1 MRKILLLGLILQAL
15 FSEEA
20 AQELLQCSAI
30 FESKKAELKDD
41 LRRLSEKEQSLRILQ
56 TENARLLDEKT
67 DLLNQKEKEVEEKLK
82 NLAAKEEAFKTLQT
96 EEKKRLKN
104 LIEENEGILREIK
117 QAKDSK
123 IGETYSK
130 MKDSKSA
137 LILENLPTQNALEIL
152 MALKPQELGKILAK
166 MDPKKAAALTELW
179 QKPPKENKEIPK
191 TTAPTPPIAFG
202 TQFALSL
209 IPLGGYVKL
218 KGMDKEEN
226 GMNETTD
233 DSYAQ
238 KSPFQKLWILFGGAF
253 FNFLFAILVYF
264 FLALGGEKVLL
275 PVIGDLDKNAL
286 EAGLLK
292 GDKILSIN
300 HKKIASFREIRSVV
314 ARARG
319 ELVLEI
325 ERNHQVL
332 EKRLT
337 PKIVAVISDSN
348 DPNEMIRYKAIGIKP
363 DMQKMG
369 VVSYSL
375 FQAFEKALSR
385 FKEGV
390 VLIVDSLRRLIMGSS
405 SVKELSGVVG
415 IVGALSHANSLSMLL
430 LFGAFLSI
438 NLGILNLLPIPA
450 LDGAQMLG
458 VVFKNIFHITLPTP
472 IQNALWLAGVG
483 FLVFIMFLGL
493 FNDLTRLL

>member
-1 MRKILLLGLILQAL
+1 MMFIVAVLMLAFLI
-15 FSEEA
+15 F
-20 AQELLQCSAI
+20 
-30 FESKKAELKDD
+30 
-41 LRRLSEKEQSLRILQ
+41 
-56 TENARLLDEKT
+56 
-67 DLLNQKEKEVEEKLK
+67 VH
-82 NLAAKEEAFKTLQT
+82 
-96 EEKKRLKN
+96 
-104 LIEENEGILREIK
+104 
-117 QAKDSK
+117 
-123 IGETYSK
+123 
-130 MKDSKSA
+130 
-137 LILENLPTQNALEIL
+137 
-152 MALKPQELGKILAK
+152 ELGHFTIARICGVKVEVFSIGFG
-166 MDPKKAAALTELW
+166 KKLCFFKL
-179 QKPPKENKEIPK
+179 
-191 TTAPTPPIAFG
+191 FG

-218 KGMDKEEN
+218 KGMDKEED
-226 GMNETTD
+226 GTNETAN

-253 FNFLFAILVYF
+253 FNFLFAVLVYF
-264 FLALGGEKVLL
+264 FLALSGEKVLL
-275 PVIGDLDKNAL
+275 PVIGDLEKNAL

-300 HKKIASFREIRSVV
+300 HKKIASFGEIRSVV
-314 ARARG
+314 VRARG

-325 ERNHQVL
+325 ERNNQIL

-337 PKIVAVISDSN
+337 PKIVAMISDSN
-348 DPNEMIRYKAIGIKP
+348 DPNEMIRYKVIGIKP
-363 DMQKMG
+363 DMQKTG

-375 FQAFEKALSR
+375 FQAFEQALSR

-390 VLIVDSLRRLIMGSS
+390 VLIVDSLRRLITGSA

-415 IVGALSHANSLSMLL
+415 IVGALSHANSVSMLL

-458 VVFKNIFHITLPTP
+458 VVFKNIFKITLPAFV
-472 IQNALWLAGVG
+472 QNALWLAGVG

>member
-1 MRKILLLGLILQAL
+1 MMLIIAVLMLAFL
-15 FSEEA
+15 
-20 AQELLQCSAI
+20 I
-30 FESKKAELKDD
+30 F
-41 LRRLSEKEQSLRILQ
+41 
-56 TENARLLDEKT
+56 
-67 DLLNQKEKEVEEKLK
+67 VH
-82 NLAAKEEAFKTLQT
+82 
-96 EEKKRLKN
+96 
-104 LIEENEGILREIK
+104 
-117 QAKDSK
+117 
-123 IGETYSK
+123 
-130 MKDSKSA
+130 
-137 LILENLPTQNALEIL
+137 
-152 MALKPQELGKILAK
+152 ELGHFIIARICGVKVEVFSIGFG
-166 MDPKKAAALTELW
+166 KKLCFFKL
-179 QKPPKENKEIPK
+179 
-191 TTAPTPPIAFG
+191 FG

-226 GMNETTD
+226 GTNETAD
-233 DSYAQ
+233 DSYVQ

-264 FLALGGEKVLL
+264 FLALSGEKVLL

-300 HKKIASFREIRSVV
+300 HKKIASFREIRGVV
-314 ARARG
+314 AHARG

-325 ERNHQVL
+325 ERNHQIL

-337 PKIVAVISDSN
+337 PKIVAVISESN
-348 DPNEMIRYKAIGIKP
+348 DPNEIIKYKIIGIKP

-375 FQAFEKALSR
+375 IQAFKQALSR

-390 VLIVDSLRRLIMGSS
+390 VLIVDSLRRLIIGSAS
-405 SVKELSGVVG
+405 IKELSGVIG

-458 VVFKNIFHITLPTP
+458 VVFKNIFHIALPTP
-472 IQNALWLAGVG
+472 IQNALWLVGVG
-483 FLVFIMFLGL
+483 FLVFVMFLGL
-493 FNDLTRLL
+493 FNDITRLL

>member
-1 MRKILLLGLILQAL
+1 MFIVAVLMLAFLI
-15 FSEEA
+15 F
-20 AQELLQCSAI
+20 
-30 FESKKAELKDD
+30 
-41 LRRLSEKEQSLRILQ
+41 
-56 TENARLLDEKT
+56 
-67 DLLNQKEKEVEEKLK
+67 VH
-82 NLAAKEEAFKTLQT
+82 
-96 EEKKRLKN
+96 
-104 LIEENEGILREIK
+104 
-117 QAKDSK
+117 
-123 IGETYSK
+123 
-130 MKDSKSA
+130 
-137 LILENLPTQNALEIL
+137 
-152 MALKPQELGKILAK
+152 ELGHFTIARICGVKVEVFSIGFG
-166 MDPKKAAALTELW
+166 KKLCFFKL
-179 QKPPKENKEIPK
+179 
-191 TTAPTPPIAFG
+191 FG

-226 GMNETTD
+226 GTNETAN

-264 FLALGGEKVLL
+264 FLALSGEKVLL

-300 HKKIASFREIRSVV
+300 HEKIASFREIRGIV

-325 ERNHQVL
+325 ERNHQIL

-337 PKIVAVISDSN
+337 PKIVAMISDSN

-363 DMQKMG
+363 DMQKTG

-375 FQAFEKALSR
+375 FQAFEQALSR

-390 VLIVDSLRRLIMGSS
+390 VLIVDSLRRLIMGSA

-483 FLVFIMFLGL
+483 FLVFVMFLGL

>member
-1 MRKILLLGLILQAL
+1 MMFIVAVLMLAFLI
-15 FSEEA
+15 F
-20 AQELLQCSAI
+20 
-30 FESKKAELKDD
+30 
-41 LRRLSEKEQSLRILQ
+41 
-56 TENARLLDEKT
+56 
-67 DLLNQKEKEVEEKLK
+67 VH
-82 NLAAKEEAFKTLQT
+82 
-96 EEKKRLKN
+96 
-104 LIEENEGILREIK
+104 
-117 QAKDSK
+117 
-123 IGETYSK
+123 
-130 MKDSKSA
+130 
-137 LILENLPTQNALEIL
+137 
-152 MALKPQELGKILAK
+152 ELGHFTIARICGVKVEVFSIGFG
-166 MDPKKAAALTELW
+166 KKLCFFKL
-179 QKPPKENKEIPK
+179 
-191 TTAPTPPIAFG
+191 FG

-226 GMNETTD
+226 GTNESAN

-264 FLALGGEKVLL
+264 FLALSGEKVLL
-275 PVIGDLDKNAL
+275 PVIGDLEKNAL

-300 HKKIASFREIRSVV
+300 HEKIASFREIRSVV

-325 ERNHQVL
+325 ERNHQIL

-348 DPNEMIRYKAIGIKP
+348 DPNEIIKYKVIGIKP

-375 FQAFEKALSR
+375 FQAFEQALSR

-390 VLIVDSLRRLIMGSS
+390 VLIVDSLRRLIIGSA
-405 SVKELSGVVG
+405 SVKELSGVIG
-415 IVGALSHANSLSMLL
+415 IVGALSHADSLSMLL

-458 VVFKNIFHITLPTP
+458 VVFKNIFKITLPAFV
-472 IQNALWLAGVG
+472 QNALWLAGVG

>member
-1 MRKILLLGLILQAL
+1 MMFIVAVLMLAFLI
-15 FSEEA
+15 F
-20 AQELLQCSAI
+20 
-30 FESKKAELKDD
+30 
-41 LRRLSEKEQSLRILQ
+41 
-56 TENARLLDEKT
+56 
-67 DLLNQKEKEVEEKLK
+67 VH
-82 NLAAKEEAFKTLQT
+82 
-96 EEKKRLKN
+96 
-104 LIEENEGILREIK
+104 
-117 QAKDSK
+117 
-123 IGETYSK
+123 
-130 MKDSKSA
+130 
-137 LILENLPTQNALEIL
+137 
-152 MALKPQELGKILAK
+152 ELGHFTIARICGVKVEVFSIGFG
-166 MDPKKAAALTELW
+166 KKLCFFKL
-179 QKPPKENKEIPK
+179 
-191 TTAPTPPIAFG
+191 FG

-226 GMNETTD
+226 KTNETAN

-264 FLALGGEKVLL
+264 FLALSGEKVLL
-275 PVIGDLDKNAL
+275 PIIGDLEKNAL

-300 HKKIASFREIRSVV
+300 HKKIASFGEIRSIV

-325 ERNHQVL
+325 ERNNQIL

-337 PKIVAVISDSN
+337 PKIVAMISDSN

-369 VVSYSL
+369 VVSYSV

-385 FKEGV
+385 FEEGV
-390 VLIVDSLRRLIMGSS
+390 VLIVDSLRRLIMGSA
-405 SVKELSGVVG
+405 SVKELSGVIG
-415 IVGALSHANSLSMLL
+415 IVGALSHANSVSMLL

-458 VVFKNIFHITLPTP
+458 VVFKNIFKITLPAFM
-472 IQNALWLAGVG
+472 QNALWLAGMG

>member
-1 MRKILLLGLILQAL
+1 MMFIVAVLMLAFLI
-15 FSEEA
+15 F
-20 AQELLQCSAI
+20 
-30 FESKKAELKDD
+30 
-41 LRRLSEKEQSLRILQ
+41 
-56 TENARLLDEKT
+56 
-67 DLLNQKEKEVEEKLK
+67 VH
-82 NLAAKEEAFKTLQT
+82 
-96 EEKKRLKN
+96 
-104 LIEENEGILREIK
+104 
-117 QAKDSK
+117 
-123 IGETYSK
+123 
-130 MKDSKSA
+130 
-137 LILENLPTQNALEIL
+137 
-152 MALKPQELGKILAK
+152 ELGHFTIARICGVKVEVFSIGFG
-166 MDPKKAAALTELW
+166 KKLCFFKL
-179 QKPPKENKEIPK
+179 
-191 TTAPTPPIAFG
+191 FG

-226 GMNETTD
+226 ETNESAH
-233 DSYAQ
+233 DSYVQ

-264 FLALGGEKVLL
+264 FLALSGEKVLL
-275 PVIGDLDKNAL
+275 PVIGDLEKNAL

-300 HKKIASFREIRSVV
+300 HEKIASFREIRSVV
-314 ARARG
+314 AHARG

-325 ERNHQVL
+325 ERNHQIL

-363 DMQKMG
+363 DMQKTG

-390 VLIVDSLRRLIMGSS
+390 VLIVDSLRRLIMGSA

-415 IVGALSHANSLSMLL
+415 IVGALSHASSLSMLL

-458 VVFKNIFHITLPTP
+458 VVFKNIFKITLPAFV
-472 IQNALWLAGVG
+472 QNALWLAGVG

>member
-1 MRKILLLGLILQAL
+1 MFIVAVLMLAFLI
-15 FSEEA
+15 F
-20 AQELLQCSAI
+20 
-30 FESKKAELKDD
+30 
-41 LRRLSEKEQSLRILQ
+41 
-56 TENARLLDEKT
+56 
-67 DLLNQKEKEVEEKLK
+67 VH
-82 NLAAKEEAFKTLQT
+82 
-96 EEKKRLKN
+96 
-104 LIEENEGILREIK
+104 
-117 QAKDSK
+117 
-123 IGETYSK
+123 
-130 MKDSKSA
+130 
-137 LILENLPTQNALEIL
+137 
-152 MALKPQELGKILAK
+152 ELGHFTIARICGVKVEVFSIGFG
-166 MDPKKAAALTELW
+166 KKLCFFKL
-179 QKPPKENKEIPK
+179 
-191 TTAPTPPIAFG
+191 FG

-226 GMNETTD
+226 GANETAD

-264 FLALGGEKVLL
+264 FLALSGEKVLL
-275 PVIGDLDKNAL
+275 PVIGGLEKNAL

-300 HKKIASFREIRSVV
+300 HEKIASFREIRSVV

-325 ERNHQVL
+325 ERNHQIL

-337 PKIVAVISDSN
+337 PKIIAIISDSN

-375 FQAFEKALSR
+375 IQAFKQALSR

-390 VLIVDSLRRLIMGSS
+390 VLIVDSLKRLIMGSA
-405 SVKELSGVVG
+405 SVKELSGVIG
-415 IVGALSHANSLSMLL
+415 IVGALSHANSVSMLL

-458 VVFKNIFHITLPTP
+458 VVFKNIFKITLPAFM
-472 IQNALWLAGVG
+472 QNALWLAGVG

>member
-1 MRKILLLGLILQAL
+1 MLIVAVLMLAFL
-15 FSEEA
+15 
-20 AQELLQCSAI
+20 I
-30 FESKKAELKDD
+30 F
-41 LRRLSEKEQSLRILQ
+41 
-56 TENARLLDEKT
+56 
-67 DLLNQKEKEVEEKLK
+67 VH
-82 NLAAKEEAFKTLQT
+82 
-96 EEKKRLKN
+96 
-104 LIEENEGILREIK
+104 
-117 QAKDSK
+117 
-123 IGETYSK
+123 
-130 MKDSKSA
+130 
-137 LILENLPTQNALEIL
+137 
-152 MALKPQELGKILAK
+152 ELGHFTIARICGVKVEVFSIGFG
-166 MDPKKAAALTELW
+166 KKLCFFKL
-179 QKPPKENKEIPK
+179 
-191 TTAPTPPIAFG
+191 FG

-218 KGMDKEEN
+218 KGMDKEES
-226 GMNETTD
+226 GTNESAN

-264 FLALGGEKVLL
+264 FLALSGEKVLL
-275 PVIGDLDKNAL
+275 PVIGGLEKNAL

-300 HKKIASFREIRSVV
+300 HEKIASFREIRSVV
-314 ARARG
+314 ARSQG

-325 ERNHQVL
+325 ERNNQIL

-348 DPNEMIRYKAIGIKP
+348 DPNEIIKYKVIGIKP
-363 DMQKMG
+363 DMQKTG
-369 VVSYSL
+369 VISYSL

-390 VLIVDSLRRLIMGSS
+390 VLIGDSLRRLIMGSA

-415 IVGALSHANSLSMLL
+415 IVGALSHASSFSMLL

-458 VVFKNIFHITLPTP
+458 VVFKNIFKITLPAFM
-472 IQNALWLAGVG
+472 QNALWLAGVG

-493 FNDLTRLL
+493 FNDLTCLL

>member
-1 MRKILLLGLILQAL
+1 MFIVAVLMLAFLI
-15 FSEEA
+15 F
-20 AQELLQCSAI
+20 
-30 FESKKAELKDD
+30 
-41 LRRLSEKEQSLRILQ
+41 
-56 TENARLLDEKT
+56 
-67 DLLNQKEKEVEEKLK
+67 VH
-82 NLAAKEEAFKTLQT
+82 
-96 EEKKRLKN
+96 
-104 LIEENEGILREIK
+104 
-117 QAKDSK
+117 
-123 IGETYSK
+123 
-130 MKDSKSA
+130 
-137 LILENLPTQNALEIL
+137 
-152 MALKPQELGKILAK
+152 ELGHFTIARICGVKVEVFSIGFG
-166 MDPKKAAALTELW
+166 KKLCFFKL
-179 QKPPKENKEIPK
+179 
-191 TTAPTPPIAFG
+191 FG

-209 IPLGGYVKL
+209 ILLGGYVKL

-226 GMNETTD
+226 GTNESAN

-275 PVIGDLDKNAL
+275 PVIGDLEKNAL

-300 HKKIASFREIRSVV
+300 HKKIASFGEIRSVV

-325 ERNHQVL
+325 ERNHQIL

-348 DPNEMIRYKAIGIKP
+348 DPNEIIKYKVIGIKP
-363 DMQKMG
+363 DMQKTG

-390 VLIVDSLRRLIMGSS
+390 VLIADSLRRLITGSA

-415 IVGALSHANSLSMLL
+415 IVGALSHADSLSMLL

-458 VVFKNIFHITLPTP
+458 VVFKNIFKITLPAFM
-472 IQNALWLAGVG
+472 QNALWLAGVG

-493 FNDLTRLL
+493 FNDITRLL

>member
-1 MRKILLLGLILQAL
+1 MFIVAVLMLAFLI
-15 FSEEA
+15 F
-20 AQELLQCSAI
+20 
-30 FESKKAELKDD
+30 
-41 LRRLSEKEQSLRILQ
+41 
-56 TENARLLDEKT
+56 
-67 DLLNQKEKEVEEKLK
+67 VH
-82 NLAAKEEAFKTLQT
+82 
-96 EEKKRLKN
+96 
-104 LIEENEGILREIK
+104 
-117 QAKDSK
+117 
-123 IGETYSK
+123 
-130 MKDSKSA
+130 
-137 LILENLPTQNALEIL
+137 
-152 MALKPQELGKILAK
+152 ELGHFTIARICGVKVEVFSIGFG
-166 MDPKKAAALTELW
+166 KKLCFFKL
-179 QKPPKENKEIPK
+179 
-191 TTAPTPPIAFG
+191 FG

-226 GMNETTD
+226 GTNESTN

-264 FLALGGEKVLL
+264 FLALSGEKVLL
-275 PVIGDLDKNAL
+275 PVIGGLDKNAL

-300 HKKIASFREIRSVV
+300 HRKIASFREIRSVV
-314 ARARG
+314 ARARS

-325 ERNHQVL
+325 ERNHQIL

-363 DMQKMG
+363 DMQKTG

-375 FQAFEKALSR
+375 FQAFEQALSR

-415 IVGALSHANSLSMLL
+415 IVGALSHANSVSMLL

-458 VVFKNIFHITLPTP
+458 VVFKNIFKITLPAFM
-472 IQNALWLAGVG
+472 QNALWLAGVG

-493 FNDLTRLL
+493 FNDITRLL

>member
-1 MRKILLLGLILQAL
+1 MMFIVAILTLAFLI
-15 FSEEA
+15 F
-20 AQELLQCSAI
+20 
-30 FESKKAELKDD
+30 
-41 LRRLSEKEQSLRILQ
+41 
-56 TENARLLDEKT
+56 
-67 DLLNQKEKEVEEKLK
+67 VH
-82 NLAAKEEAFKTLQT
+82 
-96 EEKKRLKN
+96 
-104 LIEENEGILREIK
+104 
-117 QAKDSK
+117 
-123 IGETYSK
+123 
-130 MKDSKSA
+130 
-137 LILENLPTQNALEIL
+137 
-152 MALKPQELGKILAK
+152 ELGHFIIARICGVKVEVFSIGFG
-166 MDPKKAAALTELW
+166 KKLCFFKL
-179 QKPPKENKEIPK
+179 
-191 TTAPTPPIAFG
+191 FG

-226 GMNETTD
+226 ETHQAD

-275 PVIGDLDKNAL
+275 PIIGGLDKNAL

-300 HKKIASFREIRSVV
+300 HEKIASFREIRSVV

-325 ERNHQVL
+325 ERNHQIL

-348 DPNEMIRYKAIGIKP
+348 DPNEMIRYKIIGIKP
-363 DMQKMG
+363 DMQKTG

-375 FQAFEKALSR
+375 FQAFEQALSR
-385 FKEGV
+385 FKESV
-390 VLIVDSLRRLIMGSS
+390 VLIVDSLRRLIMGSA
-405 SVKELSGVVG
+405 SVKELSGVIG
-415 IVGALSHANSLSMLL
+415 IVGALSHANSVSMLL

-458 VVFKNIFHITLPTP
+458 VVFKNIFKITLPAFM
-472 IQNALWLAGVG
+472 QNALWIAGVG

>member
-1 MRKILLLGLILQAL
+1 MFIVAVLMLAFLI
-15 FSEEA
+15 F
-20 AQELLQCSAI
+20 
-30 FESKKAELKDD
+30 
-41 LRRLSEKEQSLRILQ
+41 
-56 TENARLLDEKT
+56 
-67 DLLNQKEKEVEEKLK
+67 VH
-82 NLAAKEEAFKTLQT
+82 
-96 EEKKRLKN
+96 
-104 LIEENEGILREIK
+104 
-117 QAKDSK
+117 
-123 IGETYSK
+123 
-130 MKDSKSA
+130 
-137 LILENLPTQNALEIL
+137 
-152 MALKPQELGKILAK
+152 ELGHFTIARICGVKVEVFSIGFG
-166 MDPKKAAALTELW
+166 KKLCFFKL
-179 QKPPKENKEIPK
+179 
-191 TTAPTPPIAFG
+191 FG

-226 GMNETTD
+226 GTNETAN

-264 FLALGGEKVLL
+264 FLALSGEKVLL
-275 PVIGDLDKNAL
+275 PIIGDLEKNAL

-325 ERNHQVL
+325 ERNHQIL

-337 PKIVAVISDSN
+337 PKIVAVISESN

-375 FQAFEKALSR
+375 FQAFEQALSR
-385 FKEGV
+385 FKESV
-390 VLIVDSLRRLIMGSS
+390 VLIGDSLRRLITGGA

-415 IVGALSHANSLSMLL
+415 IVGALSHANSVSMLL

-458 VVFKNIFHITLPTP
+458 VVFKNIFKITLPAFM
-472 IQNALWLAGVG
+472 QNALWLAGVG
-483 FLVFIMFLGL
+483 FLVFVMFLGL
-493 FNDLTRLL
+493 FNDITRLL

>member
-1 MRKILLLGLILQAL
+1 MLI
-15 FSEEA
+15 A
-20 AQELLQCSAI
+20 AVLMLAFLI
-30 FESKKAELKDD
+30 F
-41 LRRLSEKEQSLRILQ
+41 
-56 TENARLLDEKT
+56 
-67 DLLNQKEKEVEEKLK
+67 VH
-82 NLAAKEEAFKTLQT
+82 
-96 EEKKRLKN
+96 
-104 LIEENEGILREIK
+104 
-117 QAKDSK
+117 
-123 IGETYSK
+123 
-130 MKDSKSA
+130 
-137 LILENLPTQNALEIL
+137 
-152 MALKPQELGKILAK
+152 ELGHFTIARICGVKVEVFSIGFG
-166 MDPKKAAALTELW
+166 KKLCFFKL
-179 QKPPKENKEIPK
+179 
-191 TTAPTPPIAFG
+191 FG

-218 KGMDKEEN
+218 KGMDKEEKET
-226 GMNETTD
+226 NETQAD

-253 FNFLFAILVYF
+253 FNFLFAVLVYF
-264 FLALGGEKVLL
+264 FLALSGEKVLL
-275 PVIGDLDKNAL
+275 PVIGDLEKNAL

-325 ERNHQVL
+325 ERNHQIL

-337 PKIVAVISDSN
+337 PKIVAIISDSN
-348 DPNEMIRYKAIGIKP
+348 DPNEIIQYKAIGIKP
-363 DMQKMG
+363 DMQKTG

-375 FQAFEKALSR
+375 FQAFEQALSR

-390 VLIVDSLRRLIMGSS
+390 VLIVDSLRRLITGSA

-458 VVFKNIFHITLPTP
+458 VVFKNIFKITLPAF

>member
-1 MRKILLLGLILQAL
+1 MFIVAVLMLAFLI
-15 FSEEA
+15 F
-20 AQELLQCSAI
+20 
-30 FESKKAELKDD
+30 
-41 LRRLSEKEQSLRILQ
+41 
-56 TENARLLDEKT
+56 
-67 DLLNQKEKEVEEKLK
+67 VH
-82 NLAAKEEAFKTLQT
+82 
-96 EEKKRLKN
+96 
-104 LIEENEGILREIK
+104 
-117 QAKDSK
+117 
-123 IGETYSK
+123 
-130 MKDSKSA
+130 
-137 LILENLPTQNALEIL
+137 
-152 MALKPQELGKILAK
+152 ELGHFTIARICGVKVEVFSIGFG
-166 MDPKKAAALTELW
+166 KKLCFFKL
-179 QKPPKENKEIPK
+179 
-191 TTAPTPPIAFG
+191 FG

-226 GMNETTD
+226 ETNESVH

-238 KSPFQKLWILFGGAF
+238 KSPFKKLWILFGGAF

-275 PVIGDLDKNAL
+275 PVIGDLEKNAL

-314 ARARG
+314 AHARG

-325 ERNHQVL
+325 ERNHQIL

-348 DPNEMIRYKAIGIKP
+348 DPNEIIKYKVIGIKP
-363 DMQKMG
+363 DMQKIG
-369 VVSYSL
+369 VVSYSF
-375 FQAFEKALSR
+375 FQAFEQALSR

-390 VLIVDSLRRLIMGSS
+390 VLIADSLRRLITRSA

-415 IVGALSHANSLSMLL
+415 IVGALSHASSLSMLL

-458 VVFKNIFHITLPTP
+458 VVFKNIFKITLPAFM
-472 IQNALWLAGVG
+472 QNALWLAGVG

-493 FNDLTRLL
+493 FNDITRLL

>member
-1 MRKILLLGLILQAL
+1 MFIVA
-15 FSEEA
+15 
-20 AQELLQCSAI
+20 
-30 FESKKAELKDD
+30 
-41 LRRLSEKEQSLRILQ
+41 
-56 TENARLLDEKT
+56 
-67 DLLNQKEKEVEEKLK
+67 
-82 NLAAKEEAFKTLQT
+82 
-96 EEKKRLKN
+96 
-104 LIEENEGILREIK
+104 
-117 QAKDSK
+117 
-123 IGETYSK
+123 
-130 MKDSKSA
+130 
-137 LILENLPTQNALEIL
+137 IL
-152 MALKPQELGKILAK
+152 MLAFLIFVHELGHFIIARICGVKVEVFSIGFG
-166 MDPKKAAALTELW
+166 KKLCFFKL
-179 QKPPKENKEIPK
+179 
-191 TTAPTPPIAFG
+191 FG

-226 GMNETTD
+226 EENETHQAN
-233 DSYAQ
+233 DSYVQ

-264 FLALGGEKVLL
+264 FLALSGEKVLL
-275 PVIGDLDKNAL
+275 PVIGDLESNAL

-300 HKKIASFREIRSVV
+300 HEKIASFREIRSVV
-314 ARARG
+314 AHARG

-325 ERNHQVL
+325 ERNNQIL

-348 DPNEMIRYKAIGIKP
+348 DPNEIIKYKVIGIKP
-363 DMQKMG
+363 DMQKTG
-369 VVSYSL
+369 VISYSL
-375 FQAFEKALSR
+375 FQAFEQALSR

-390 VLIVDSLRRLIMGSS
+390 VLIVDSLRRLITGSA
-405 SVKELSGVVG
+405 SVKELSGVIG

-458 VVFKNIFHITLPTP
+458 VVFKNIFKITLPAFM
-472 IQNALWLAGVG
+472 QNALWLAGVG

>member
-1 MRKILLLGLILQAL
+1 MFIVAVLMLAFLI
-15 FSEEA
+15 F
-20 AQELLQCSAI
+20 
-30 FESKKAELKDD
+30 
-41 LRRLSEKEQSLRILQ
+41 
-56 TENARLLDEKT
+56 
-67 DLLNQKEKEVEEKLK
+67 VH
-82 NLAAKEEAFKTLQT
+82 
-96 EEKKRLKN
+96 
-104 LIEENEGILREIK
+104 
-117 QAKDSK
+117 
-123 IGETYSK
+123 
-130 MKDSKSA
+130 
-137 LILENLPTQNALEIL
+137 
-152 MALKPQELGKILAK
+152 ELGHFTIARICGVKVEVFSIGFG
-166 MDPKKAAALTELW
+166 KKLCFFKL
-179 QKPPKENKEIPK
+179 
-191 TTAPTPPIAFG
+191 FG

-226 GMNETTD
+226 EENETHQAN
-233 DSYAQ
+233 DSYVQ
-238 KSPFQKLWILFGGAF
+238 KNPFQKLWILFGGAF

-264 FLALGGEKVLL
+264 FLALSGEKVLL
-275 PVIGDLDKNAL
+275 PVIGDLEKNAL

-300 HKKIASFREIRSVV
+300 HEKIASFREIRSVV
-314 ARARG
+314 ARTRG

-325 ERNHQVL
+325 ERNHQIL

-337 PKIVAVISDSN
+337 PKIVAMISDSN
-348 DPNEMIRYKAIGIKP
+348 DPNEMIRYKVIGIKP
-363 DMQKMG
+363 DMQKTG

-390 VLIVDSLRRLIMGSS
+390 VLIGDSLRRLIMGSA
-405 SVKELSGVVG
+405 SVKELSGVIG
-415 IVGALSHANSLSMLL
+415 IVGALSHANSVSMLL

-458 VVFKNIFHITLPTP
+458 VVFKNIFKITLPAFM
-472 IQNALWLAGVG
+472 QNALWLAGVG

-493 FNDLTRLL
+493 FNDITRLL

>member
-1 MRKILLLGLILQAL
+1 MMFIVAVLMLAFLI
-15 FSEEA
+15 F
-20 AQELLQCSAI
+20 
-30 FESKKAELKDD
+30 
-41 LRRLSEKEQSLRILQ
+41 
-56 TENARLLDEKT
+56 
-67 DLLNQKEKEVEEKLK
+67 VH
-82 NLAAKEEAFKTLQT
+82 
-96 EEKKRLKN
+96 
-104 LIEENEGILREIK
+104 
-117 QAKDSK
+117 
-123 IGETYSK
+123 
-130 MKDSKSA
+130 
-137 LILENLPTQNALEIL
+137 
-152 MALKPQELGKILAK
+152 ELGHFTIARICGVKVEVFSIGFG
-166 MDPKKAAALTELW
+166 KKLCFFKL
-179 QKPPKENKEIPK
+179 
-191 TTAPTPPIAFG
+191 FG

-226 GMNETTD
+226 ETNESVN

-253 FNFLFAILVYF
+253 FNFLFAVLVYF

-275 PVIGDLDKNAL
+275 PVIGDLEKNAL

-314 ARARG
+314 ARSRG

-325 ERNHQVL
+325 ERNHQIL

-348 DPNEMIRYKAIGIKP
+348 DPNEIIKYKVIGIKP
-363 DMQKMG
+363 DMQKTG

-390 VLIVDSLRRLIMGSS
+390 VLIVDSLRRLIMGSA

-415 IVGALSHANSLSMLL
+415 IVGALSHASSVSMLL

-458 VVFKNIFHITLPTP
+458 VVFKDIFKITLPAFM
-472 IQNALWLAGVG
+472 QNALWLAGVG

>member
-1 MRKILLLGLILQAL
+1 MFIVAVLMLAFLI
-15 FSEEA
+15 F
-20 AQELLQCSAI
+20 
-30 FESKKAELKDD
+30 
-41 LRRLSEKEQSLRILQ
+41 
-56 TENARLLDEKT
+56 
-67 DLLNQKEKEVEEKLK
+67 VH
-82 NLAAKEEAFKTLQT
+82 
-96 EEKKRLKN
+96 
-104 LIEENEGILREIK
+104 
-117 QAKDSK
+117 
-123 IGETYSK
+123 
-130 MKDSKSA
+130 
-137 LILENLPTQNALEIL
+137 
-152 MALKPQELGKILAK
+152 ELGHFVIARICGVKVEVFSIGFG
-166 MDPKKAAALTELW
+166 KKLCFFKL
-179 QKPPKENKEIPK
+179 
-191 TTAPTPPIAFG
+191 FG

-226 GMNETTD
+226 KTNETAD

-264 FLALGGEKVLL
+264 FLALSGEKVLL

-300 HKKIASFREIRSVV
+300 HEKIASFREIRSVV

-325 ERNHQVL
+325 ERNNQIL

-369 VVSYSL
+369 VVSYSV

-405 SVKELSGVVG
+405 SVKELSGVIG

-458 VVFKNIFHITLPTP
+458 VVFKNIFKITLPAFM
-472 IQNALWLAGVG
+472 QNALWLAGVG
-483 FLVFIMFLGL
+483 FLVFVMFLGL
-493 FNDLTRLL
+493 FNDITRLL

>member
-1 MRKILLLGLILQAL
+1 MMFIVAVLMLAFLI
-15 FSEEA
+15 F
-20 AQELLQCSAI
+20 
-30 FESKKAELKDD
+30 
-41 LRRLSEKEQSLRILQ
+41 
-56 TENARLLDEKT
+56 
-67 DLLNQKEKEVEEKLK
+67 VH
-82 NLAAKEEAFKTLQT
+82 
-96 EEKKRLKN
+96 
-104 LIEENEGILREIK
+104 
-117 QAKDSK
+117 
-123 IGETYSK
+123 
-130 MKDSKSA
+130 
-137 LILENLPTQNALEIL
+137 
-152 MALKPQELGKILAK
+152 ELGHFIIARICGVKVEVFSIGFG
-166 MDPKKAAALTELW
+166 KKLCFFKL
-179 QKPPKENKEIPK
+179 
-191 TTAPTPPIAFG
+191 FG

-209 IPLGGYVKL
+209 IPIGGYVKL

-226 GMNETTD
+226 EANEENEAD

-275 PVIGDLDKNAL
+275 PVIGGLENNAL

-300 HKKIASFREIRSVV
+300 HQKIASFREIRSVV
-314 ARARG
+314 AHARG

-325 ERNHQVL
+325 ERNNQIL

-337 PKIVAVISDSN
+337 PKIVAVISESN
-348 DPNEMIRYKAIGIKP
+348 DPNEMIRYKVIGIKP

-385 FKEGV
+385 FKDGV
-390 VLIVDSLRRLIMGSS
+390 VLIVDSLRRLIMGSA
-405 SVKELSGVVG
+405 SVKELSGVIG
-415 IVGALSHANSLSMLL
+415 IVGALSHANSVSMLL

-458 VVFKNIFHITLPTP
+458 VVFKNIFKITLPAFM
-472 IQNALWLAGVG
+472 QNALWLAGVG

>member
-1 MRKILLLGLILQAL
+1 MMFIVAVLMLAFLIFVHELGHFVIARI
-15 FSEEA
+15 
-20 AQELLQCSAI
+20 CGV
-30 FESKKAELKDD
+30 KAEVFSIGFGK
-41 LRRLSEKEQSLRILQ
+41 
-56 TENARLLDEKT
+56 
-67 DLLNQKEKEVEEKLK
+67 KLCF
-82 NLAAKEEAFKTLQT
+82 FKL
-96 EEKKRLKN
+96 
-104 LIEENEGILREIK
+104 
-117 QAKDSK
+117 
-123 IGETYSK
+123 
-130 MKDSKSA
+130 
-137 LILENLPTQNALEIL
+137 
-152 MALKPQELGKILAK
+152 
-166 MDPKKAAALTELW
+166 
-179 QKPPKENKEIPK
+179 
-191 TTAPTPPIAFG
+191 FG

-226 GMNETTD
+226 GTNETAN

-264 FLALGGEKVLL
+264 FLALSGEKVLL
-275 PVIGDLDKNAL
+275 PIIGDLEKNAL

-300 HKKIASFREIRSVV
+300 HQKIASFGEIRSVV
-314 ARARG
+314 AHARG

-325 ERNHQVL
+325 ERNNQIL

-363 DMQKMG
+363 DMQKTG

-375 FQAFEKALSR
+375 FQAFEQALSR

-390 VLIVDSLRRLIMGSS
+390 VLIVDSLRRLIMGSA

>member
-1 MRKILLLGLILQAL
+1 MFIVAVLMLAFLI
-15 FSEEA
+15 F
-20 AQELLQCSAI
+20 
-30 FESKKAELKDD
+30 
-41 LRRLSEKEQSLRILQ
+41 
-56 TENARLLDEKT
+56 
-67 DLLNQKEKEVEEKLK
+67 VH
-82 NLAAKEEAFKTLQT
+82 
-96 EEKKRLKN
+96 
-104 LIEENEGILREIK
+104 
-117 QAKDSK
+117 
-123 IGETYSK
+123 
-130 MKDSKSA
+130 
-137 LILENLPTQNALEIL
+137 
-152 MALKPQELGKILAK
+152 ELGHFTIARICGVKVEVFSIGFG
-166 MDPKKAAALTELW
+166 KKLCFFKL
-179 QKPPKENKEIPK
+179 
-191 TTAPTPPIAFG
+191 FG

-226 GMNETTD
+226 GTNETHQSD

-264 FLALGGEKVLL
+264 FLALSGEKVLL
-275 PVIGDLDKNAL
+275 PVIGGLDKNAL

-300 HKKIASFREIRSVV
+300 HEKIASFREIRSVV
-314 ARARG
+314 AHARG

-325 ERNHQVL
+325 ERNNQIL

-337 PKIVAVISDSN
+337 PKIVAVISESN
-348 DPNEMIRYKAIGIKP
+348 DPNEIIKYKIIGIKP
-363 DMQKMG
+363 DMQKTG

-390 VLIVDSLRRLIMGSS
+390 VLIVDSLRRLITGSA
-405 SVKELSGVVG
+405 SVKELSGVIG
-415 IVGALSHANSLSMLL
+415 IVGALSHASSLSMLL

-438 NLGILNLLPIPA
+438 NLGVLNLLPIPA

-458 VVFKNIFHITLPTP
+458 VVFKNIFKITLPTP

>member
-1 MRKILLLGLILQAL
+1 MFIVAVLMLAFLI
-15 FSEEA
+15 F
-20 AQELLQCSAI
+20 
-30 FESKKAELKDD
+30 
-41 LRRLSEKEQSLRILQ
+41 
-56 TENARLLDEKT
+56 
-67 DLLNQKEKEVEEKLK
+67 VH
-82 NLAAKEEAFKTLQT
+82 
-96 EEKKRLKN
+96 
-104 LIEENEGILREIK
+104 
-117 QAKDSK
+117 
-123 IGETYSK
+123 
-130 MKDSKSA
+130 
-137 LILENLPTQNALEIL
+137 
-152 MALKPQELGKILAK
+152 ELGHFVIARICGVKVEVFSIGFG
-166 MDPKKAAALTELW
+166 KKLCFFKL
-179 QKPPKENKEIPK
+179 
-191 TTAPTPPIAFG
+191 FG

-218 KGMDKEEN
+218 KGMDKED
-226 GMNETTD
+226 GTNETAN

-264 FLALGGEKVLL
+264 FLALSGEKVLL
-275 PVIGDLDKNAL
+275 PIIGDLESNAL

-300 HKKIASFREIRSVV
+300 HQKIASFREIRSVV
-314 ARARG
+314 AHSQG

-325 ERNHQVL
+325 ERNHQIL

-337 PKIVAVISDSN
+337 PKIVAVISESN
-348 DPNEMIRYKAIGIKP
+348 DPNEMIQYKAIGIKP

-375 FQAFEKALSR
+375 FQAFKQALSR

-390 VLIVDSLRRLIMGSS
+390 VLIVDSLRRLIIGSA

-415 IVGALSHANSLSMLL
+415 IVGALSHASSLSMLL

-458 VVFKNIFHITLPTP
+458 VVFKNIFKITLPVI

>member
-1 MRKILLLGLILQAL
+1 MFIVAVLMLAFLI
-15 FSEEA
+15 F
-20 AQELLQCSAI
+20 
-30 FESKKAELKDD
+30 
-41 LRRLSEKEQSLRILQ
+41 
-56 TENARLLDEKT
+56 
-67 DLLNQKEKEVEEKLK
+67 VH
-82 NLAAKEEAFKTLQT
+82 
-96 EEKKRLKN
+96 
-104 LIEENEGILREIK
+104 
-117 QAKDSK
+117 
-123 IGETYSK
+123 
-130 MKDSKSA
+130 
-137 LILENLPTQNALEIL
+137 
-152 MALKPQELGKILAK
+152 ELGHFTIARICGVKVEVFSIGFG
-166 MDPKKAAALTELW
+166 KKLCFFKL
-179 QKPPKENKEIPK
+179 
-191 TTAPTPPIAFG
+191 FG

-218 KGMDKEEN
+218 KGMDKEES
-226 GMNETTD
+226 GTNETAN

-264 FLALGGEKVLL
+264 FLALSGEKVLL
-275 PVIGDLDKNAL
+275 PVIGGLYKNAL

-300 HKKIASFREIRSVV
+300 HEKIASFREIRSVV
-314 ARARG
+314 AHSRG

-325 ERNHQVL
+325 ERNHQIL

-348 DPNEMIRYKAIGIKP
+348 DPNEIIKYKVIGIKP
-363 DMQKMG
+363 DMQKTG
-369 VVSYSL
+369 VISYSL

-415 IVGALSHANSLSMLL
+415 IVGALSHASSVSMLL

-458 VVFKNIFHITLPTP
+458 VVFKNIFKITLPAFM
-472 IQNALWLAGVG
+472 QNALWLAGVG

>member
-1 MRKILLLGLILQAL
+1 MMFIVAVLMLAFLI
-15 FSEEA
+15 F
-20 AQELLQCSAI
+20 
-30 FESKKAELKDD
+30 
-41 LRRLSEKEQSLRILQ
+41 
-56 TENARLLDEKT
+56 
-67 DLLNQKEKEVEEKLK
+67 VH
-82 NLAAKEEAFKTLQT
+82 
-96 EEKKRLKN
+96 
-104 LIEENEGILREIK
+104 
-117 QAKDSK
+117 
-123 IGETYSK
+123 
-130 MKDSKSA
+130 
-137 LILENLPTQNALEIL
+137 
-152 MALKPQELGKILAK
+152 ELGHFTIARFCGVKVEVFSIGFG
-166 MDPKKAAALTELW
+166 KKLW
-179 QKPPKENKEIPK
+179 
-191 TTAPTPPIAFG
+191 FFRLFD

-218 KGMDKEEN
+218 KGMDKED
-226 GMNETTD
+226 GTNETAN

-264 FLALGGEKVLL
+264 FLALSGEKVLL
-275 PVIGDLDKNAL
+275 PIIGDLESNAL

-300 HKKIASFREIRSVV
+300 HQKIASFREIRSVV

-325 ERNHQVL
+325 ERNNQIL

-337 PKIVAVISDSN
+337 PKIVAVISESN
-348 DPNEMIRYKAIGIKP
+348 DPNEMIRYKIIGIKP
-363 DMQKMG
+363 DMQKTG

-375 FQAFEKALSR
+375 FQAFEQALSR
-385 FKEGV
+385 FEEGV
-390 VLIVDSLRRLIMGSS
+390 VLIVDSLRRLIMGSA
-405 SVKELSGVVG
+405 SVKELSGVIG
-415 IVGALSHANSLSMLL
+415 IVGALSHANSVSMLL

-458 VVFKNIFHITLPTP
+458 VVFKNIFKITLPAFV
-472 IQNALWLAGVG
+472 QNALWLAGVG

-493 FNDLTRLL
+493 FNDITRLL

>member
-1 MRKILLLGLILQAL
+1 MSIVAVLMLAFLI
-15 FSEEA
+15 F
-20 AQELLQCSAI
+20 
-30 FESKKAELKDD
+30 
-41 LRRLSEKEQSLRILQ
+41 
-56 TENARLLDEKT
+56 
-67 DLLNQKEKEVEEKLK
+67 VH
-82 NLAAKEEAFKTLQT
+82 
-96 EEKKRLKN
+96 
-104 LIEENEGILREIK
+104 
-117 QAKDSK
+117 
-123 IGETYSK
+123 
-130 MKDSKSA
+130 
-137 LILENLPTQNALEIL
+137 
-152 MALKPQELGKILAK
+152 ELGHFTIARICGVKVEVFSIGFG
-166 MDPKKAAALTELW
+166 KKLCFFKL
-179 QKPPKENKEIPK
+179 
-191 TTAPTPPIAFG
+191 FG
-202 TQFALSL
+202 TQFTLSL

-218 KGMDKEEN
+218 KGMDKEEKET
-226 GMNETTD
+226 NESAN

-300 HKKIASFREIRSVV
+300 HEKIASFREIRSVV
-314 ARARG
+314 ARSQG

-325 ERNHQVL
+325 ERNHQIL

-348 DPNEMIRYKAIGIKP
+348 DPNEIIKYKVIGIKP
-363 DMQKMG
+363 DMQKTG
-369 VVSYSL
+369 VISYSL
-375 FQAFEKALSR
+375 FQAFEQALSR

-390 VLIVDSLRRLIMGSS
+390 VLIGDSLRRLIMGSA

-415 IVGALSHANSLSMLL
+415 IVGALSHANSFSMLL

-458 VVFKNIFHITLPTP
+458 VVFKNIFHITLPAFM
-472 IQNALWLAGVG
+472 QNALWLAGVG
-483 FLVFIMFLGL
+483 FLVFVMFLGL

>member
-1 MRKILLLGLILQAL
+1 MFIVAVLMLAFLIFVHELGHFTIA
-15 FSEEA
+15 
-20 AQELLQCSAI
+20 
-30 FESKKAELKDD
+30 
-41 LRRLSEKEQSLRILQ
+41 RICGV
-56 TENARLLDEKT
+56 
-67 DLLNQKEKEVEEKLK
+67 EVEVFSIGFGKKLCF
-82 NLAAKEEAFKTLQT
+82 FKL
-96 EEKKRLKN
+96 
-104 LIEENEGILREIK
+104 
-117 QAKDSK
+117 
-123 IGETYSK
+123 
-130 MKDSKSA
+130 
-137 LILENLPTQNALEIL
+137 
-152 MALKPQELGKILAK
+152 
-166 MDPKKAAALTELW
+166 
-179 QKPPKENKEIPK
+179 
-191 TTAPTPPIAFG
+191 FG

-226 GMNETTD
+226 ENESAN
-233 DSYAQ
+233 DSYVQ
-238 KSPFQKLWILFGGAF
+238 KSPFKKLWILFGGAF

-275 PVIGDLDKNAL
+275 PIIGDLEKNAL

-314 ARARG
+314 AHARG
-319 ELVLEI
+319 ELVLEV
-325 ERNHQVL
+325 ERNHQIL
-332 EKRLT
+332 EKRLI

-348 DPNEMIRYKAIGIKP
+348 DPNEIIKYKVIGIKP
-363 DMQKMG
+363 DMQKTG

-390 VLIVDSLRRLIMGSS
+390 VLIADSLRRLITGSA

-415 IVGALSHANSLSMLL
+415 IVGALSHASSLSMLL

-458 VVFKNIFHITLPTP
+458 VIFKNIFKITLPAFM
-472 IQNALWLAGVG
+472 QNALWLAGVG

>member
-1 MRKILLLGLILQAL
+1 MMLIIAVLMLAFL
-15 FSEEA
+15 
-20 AQELLQCSAI
+20 I
-30 FESKKAELKDD
+30 F
-41 LRRLSEKEQSLRILQ
+41 
-56 TENARLLDEKT
+56 
-67 DLLNQKEKEVEEKLK
+67 VH
-82 NLAAKEEAFKTLQT
+82 
-96 EEKKRLKN
+96 
-104 LIEENEGILREIK
+104 
-117 QAKDSK
+117 
-123 IGETYSK
+123 
-130 MKDSKSA
+130 
-137 LILENLPTQNALEIL
+137 
-152 MALKPQELGKILAK
+152 ELGHFTIARICGVKVEVFSIGFG
-166 MDPKKAAALTELW
+166 KKLCFFKL
-179 QKPPKENKEIPK
+179 
-191 TTAPTPPIAFG
+191 FG

-218 KGMDKEEN
+218 KGMDKEES
-226 GMNETTD
+226 GINETAD
-233 DSYAQ
+233 DSYTQ

-264 FLALGGEKVLL
+264 FLALSGEKVLL
-275 PVIGDLDKNAL
+275 PVIGDLEKNAL

-300 HKKIASFREIRSVV
+300 HEKIASFGEIRSVV
-314 ARARG
+314 AHARG

-325 ERNHQVL
+325 ERNNQIL

-337 PKIVAVISDSN
+337 PKIVAVISESN
-348 DPNEMIRYKAIGIKP
+348 DPNEMIRYKVIGIKP
-363 DMQKMG
+363 DMQKTG

-390 VLIVDSLRRLIMGSS
+390 VLIADSLKRLIMGSA
-405 SVKELSGVVG
+405 SVKELSGVIG
-415 IVGALSHANSLSMLL
+415 IVGALSHASSLSMLL

-483 FLVFIMFLGL
+483 FLIFIMFLGL

>member
-1 MRKILLLGLILQAL
+1 MFIVAVLMLAFLIFVHELGHFIIARICGVKVEVFSIGFGKKLCFFKL
-15 FSEEA
+15 FS
-20 AQELLQCSAI
+20 
-30 FESKKAELKDD
+30 
-41 LRRLSEKEQSLRILQ
+41 
-56 TENARLLDEKT
+56 
-67 DLLNQKEKEVEEKLK
+67 
-82 NLAAKEEAFKTLQT
+82 
-96 EEKKRLKN
+96 
-104 LIEENEGILREIK
+104 
-117 QAKDSK
+117 
-123 IGETYSK
+123 
-130 MKDSKSA
+130 
-137 LILENLPTQNALEIL
+137 
-152 MALKPQELGKILAK
+152 
-166 MDPKKAAALTELW
+166 
-179 QKPPKENKEIPK
+179 
-191 TTAPTPPIAFG
+191 

-226 GMNETTD
+226 GTNETAN

-264 FLALGGEKVLL
+264 FLALSGEKVLL
-275 PVIGDLDKNAL
+275 PVIGGLEKNAL
-286 EAGLLK
+286 EAWLLK

-325 ERNHQVL
+325 ERNNQIL
-332 EKRLT
+332 KKRLT
-337 PKIVAVISDSN
+337 PKIVAMISDSN

-363 DMQKMG
+363 DMQKTG

-375 FQAFEKALSR
+375 IQAFKQALSR

-390 VLIVDSLRRLIMGSS
+390 VLIVDSLRRLITGSA
-405 SVKELSGVVG
+405 SVKELSGVIG

-450 LDGAQMLG
+450 LDGGQMLG
-458 VVFKNIFHITLPTP
+458 VVFKNIFHIALPTP

-493 FNDLTRLL
+493 FNDITRLL

>member
-1 MRKILLLGLILQAL
+1 MFIVAVLMLAFLI
-15 FSEEA
+15 F
-20 AQELLQCSAI
+20 
-30 FESKKAELKDD
+30 
-41 LRRLSEKEQSLRILQ
+41 
-56 TENARLLDEKT
+56 
-67 DLLNQKEKEVEEKLK
+67 VH
-82 NLAAKEEAFKTLQT
+82 
-96 EEKKRLKN
+96 
-104 LIEENEGILREIK
+104 
-117 QAKDSK
+117 
-123 IGETYSK
+123 
-130 MKDSKSA
+130 
-137 LILENLPTQNALEIL
+137 
-152 MALKPQELGKILAK
+152 ELGHFTIARICGVKVEVFSIGFG
-166 MDPKKAAALTELW
+166 KKLCFFKL
-179 QKPPKENKEIPK
+179 
-191 TTAPTPPIAFG
+191 FG

-226 GMNETTD
+226 GTNETHQTD

-264 FLALGGEKVLL
+264 FLALSGEKVLL
-275 PVIGDLDKNAL
+275 PVIGGLENNAL

-300 HKKIASFREIRSVV
+300 HKKIASFREIREIV
-314 ARARG
+314 AHARG
-319 ELVLEI
+319 ELVVEI
-325 ERNHQVL
+325 ERNNQVL

-337 PKIVAVISDSN
+337 PKIVAVISESN
-348 DPNEMIRYKAIGIKP
+348 DPNEMIQYKVIGIKP

-369 VVSYSL
+369 VVSYSV
-375 FQAFEKALSR
+375 FQAFKQALSR
-385 FKEGV
+385 FKEGAD
-390 VLIVDSLRRLIMGSS
+390 LIIVSLKRLIMGST
-405 SVKELSGVVG
+405 SVKELSGIIG

-458 VVFKNIFHITLPTP
+458 VVFKNIFHIALPTP

>member
-1 MRKILLLGLILQAL
+1 MFIVAVLMVAFLI
-15 FSEEA
+15 F
-20 AQELLQCSAI
+20 
-30 FESKKAELKDD
+30 
-41 LRRLSEKEQSLRILQ
+41 
-56 TENARLLDEKT
+56 
-67 DLLNQKEKEVEEKLK
+67 VH
-82 NLAAKEEAFKTLQT
+82 
-96 EEKKRLKN
+96 
-104 LIEENEGILREIK
+104 
-117 QAKDSK
+117 
-123 IGETYSK
+123 
-130 MKDSKSA
+130 
-137 LILENLPTQNALEIL
+137 
-152 MALKPQELGKILAK
+152 ELGHFTIARICGVKVEVFSIGFG
-166 MDPKKAAALTELW
+166 KKLCFFKL
-179 QKPPKENKEIPK
+179 
-191 TTAPTPPIAFG
+191 FG

-226 GMNETTD
+226 ETNETD
-233 DSYAQ
+233 QAHDSYAQ

-275 PVIGDLDKNAL
+275 PVIGGLENNAL

-300 HKKIASFREIRSVV
+300 HQKIASFREIRSVV

-325 ERNHQVL
+325 ERNHQIL

-348 DPNEMIRYKAIGIKP
+348 DPNEIIKYKVIGIKP
-363 DMQKMG
+363 DMQKTG
-369 VVSYSL
+369 VISYSL
-375 FQAFEKALSR
+375 FQAFEQALSR

-390 VLIVDSLRRLIMGSS
+390 VLIVDSLKRLIMGSA

-415 IVGALSHANSLSMLL
+415 IVGALSHASSLSMLL

-438 NLGILNLLPIPA
+438 NLGILNLLPIPG

-458 VVFKNIFHITLPTP
+458 VVFKNIFKITLPTFM
-472 IQNALWLAGVG
+472 QNALWLAGVG

-493 FNDLTRLL
+493 FNDITRLL

>member
-1 MRKILLLGLILQAL
+1 MMFIAAVLMLAFLI
-15 FSEEA
+15 F
-20 AQELLQCSAI
+20 
-30 FESKKAELKDD
+30 
-41 LRRLSEKEQSLRILQ
+41 
-56 TENARLLDEKT
+56 
-67 DLLNQKEKEVEEKLK
+67 VH
-82 NLAAKEEAFKTLQT
+82 
-96 EEKKRLKN
+96 
-104 LIEENEGILREIK
+104 
-117 QAKDSK
+117 
-123 IGETYSK
+123 
-130 MKDSKSA
+130 
-137 LILENLPTQNALEIL
+137 
-152 MALKPQELGKILAK
+152 ELGHFTIARICGVKVEVFSIGFG
-166 MDPKKAAALTELW
+166 KKLCFFKL
-179 QKPPKENKEIPK
+179 
-191 TTAPTPPIAFG
+191 FG

-226 GMNETTD
+226 GTNETAN

-253 FNFLFAILVYF
+253 FNFIFAILVYF
-264 FLALGGEKVLL
+264 FLALSGEKVLL
-275 PVIGDLDKNAL
+275 PVIGGLDKNAL

-300 HKKIASFREIRSVV
+300 HEKIASFREIRSVV
-314 ARARG
+314 VHSRG

-325 ERNHQVL
+325 ERNHQIL

-363 DMQKMG
+363 DMQKTG

-375 FQAFEKALSR
+375 FQAFEQALSR

-390 VLIVDSLRRLIMGSS
+390 VLIVDSLRRLIMGSA

-438 NLGILNLLPIPA
+438 NLGVLNLLPIPA

-458 VVFKNIFHITLPTP
+458 VVFKNIFKITLPAFM
-472 IQNALWLAGVG
+472 QNALWLAGVG

>member
-1 MRKILLLGLILQAL
+1 MFIAAVLMLAFLI
-15 FSEEA
+15 F
-20 AQELLQCSAI
+20 
-30 FESKKAELKDD
+30 
-41 LRRLSEKEQSLRILQ
+41 
-56 TENARLLDEKT
+56 
-67 DLLNQKEKEVEEKLK
+67 VH
-82 NLAAKEEAFKTLQT
+82 
-96 EEKKRLKN
+96 
-104 LIEENEGILREIK
+104 
-117 QAKDSK
+117 
-123 IGETYSK
+123 
-130 MKDSKSA
+130 
-137 LILENLPTQNALEIL
+137 
-152 MALKPQELGKILAK
+152 ELGHFTIARICGVKVEVFSIGFG
-166 MDPKKAAALTELW
+166 KKLCFFKL
-179 QKPPKENKEIPK
+179 
-191 TTAPTPPIAFG
+191 FG

-226 GMNETTD
+226 KTNETVD

-253 FNFLFAILVYF
+253 FNFLFAVLVYF
-264 FLALGGEKVLL
+264 FLALSGEKVLL
-275 PVIGDLDKNAL
+275 PVIGGLEKNAL

-300 HKKIASFREIRSVV
+300 HKKIASFREIRSLV
-314 ARARG
+314 AHSRG

-325 ERNHQVL
+325 ERNHQIL

-337 PKIVAVISDSN
+337 PKIVAIISDSN
-348 DPNEMIRYKAIGIKP
+348 DPNEIIKYKVIGIKP
-363 DMQKMG
+363 DMQRTG

-390 VLIVDSLRRLIMGSS
+390 VLIVDSLRRLITGSA

-415 IVGALSHANSLSMLL
+415 IVGALSHADSLSMLL
-430 LFGAFLSI
+430 LFGAFLSV

-458 VVFKNIFHITLPTP
+458 VVFKNIFKITLPAFV
-472 IQNALWLAGVG
+472 QNALWLAGVG

>member
-1 MRKILLLGLILQAL
+1 MFIVAVLMLAFLI
-15 FSEEA
+15 F
-20 AQELLQCSAI
+20 
-30 FESKKAELKDD
+30 
-41 LRRLSEKEQSLRILQ
+41 
-56 TENARLLDEKT
+56 
-67 DLLNQKEKEVEEKLK
+67 VH
-82 NLAAKEEAFKTLQT
+82 
-96 EEKKRLKN
+96 
-104 LIEENEGILREIK
+104 
-117 QAKDSK
+117 
-123 IGETYSK
+123 
-130 MKDSKSA
+130 
-137 LILENLPTQNALEIL
+137 
-152 MALKPQELGKILAK
+152 ELGHFTIARICGVKVEVFSIGFG
-166 MDPKKAAALTELW
+166 KKLCFFKL
-179 QKPPKENKEIPK
+179 
-191 TTAPTPPIAFG
+191 FG

-226 GMNETTD
+226 ETNESTN

-238 KSPFQKLWILFGGAF
+238 KSPFKKLWILFGGAF

-275 PVIGDLDKNAL
+275 PIIGDLEKNAL

-325 ERNHQVL
+325 ERNHQIL

-348 DPNEMIRYKAIGIKP
+348 DPNEIIKYKVIGIKP
-363 DMQKMG
+363 DMQKTG

-375 FQAFEKALSR
+375 FQAFEQALSR

-390 VLIVDSLRRLIMGSS
+390 VLIADSLRRLITGSA

-415 IVGALSHANSLSMLL
+415 IVGALSHASSLSMLL

-450 LDGAQMLG
+450 LDGVQMLG
-458 VVFKNIFHITLPTP
+458 VVFKNIFKITLPAFM
-472 IQNALWLAGVG
+472 QNVLWLAGVG

-493 FNDLTRLL
+493 FNDITRLL

>member
-1 MRKILLLGLILQAL
+1 MMFIVAVLMLAFLI
-15 FSEEA
+15 F
-20 AQELLQCSAI
+20 I
-30 FESKKAELKDD
+30 H
-41 LRRLSEKEQSLRILQ
+41 
-56 TENARLLDEKT
+56 
-67 DLLNQKEKEVEEKLK
+67 
-82 NLAAKEEAFKTLQT
+82 
-96 EEKKRLKN
+96 
-104 LIEENEGILREIK
+104 
-117 QAKDSK
+117 
-123 IGETYSK
+123 
-130 MKDSKSA
+130 
-137 LILENLPTQNALEIL
+137 
-152 MALKPQELGKILAK
+152 ELGHFTIARICGVKVEVFSIGFG
-166 MDPKKAAALTELW
+166 KKLCFFKL
-179 QKPPKENKEIPK
+179 
-191 TTAPTPPIAFG
+191 FG

-218 KGMDKEEN
+218 KGMDKEES
-226 GMNETTD
+226 GTNETAD
-233 DSYAQ
+233 DSYTQ

-253 FNFLFAILVYF
+253 FNFIFAILVYF
-264 FLALGGEKVLL
+264 FLALSGEKVLL
-275 PVIGDLDKNAL
+275 PVIGDLEKNAL

-300 HKKIASFREIRSVV
+300 HEKIASFREIRSVV

-325 ERNHQVL
+325 ERNHQIL

-348 DPNEMIRYKAIGIKP
+348 DPNEIIQYKVIGIKP

-375 FQAFEKALSR
+375 IQAFKQALSR
-385 FKEGV
+385 FEEGV
-390 VLIVDSLRRLIMGSS
+390 VLIVDSLKRLIMGSA
-405 SVKELSGVVG
+405 SVKELSGVIG
-415 IVGALSHANSLSMLL
+415 IVGALSHANSVSMLL

-450 LDGAQMLG
+450 LDGGQMLG
-458 VVFKNIFHITLPTP
+458 VIFKNIFNITLPV
-472 IQNALWLAGVG
+472 IMQNALWLAGVG